1 MSQTMRLGEIYKSRI
16 ISLLTPMVGAGNL
29 KAEINVD
36 MNFTQ
41 REVTE

>member
-1 MSQTMRLGEIYKSRI
+1 
-16 ISLLTPMVGAGNL
+16 MVGAGNL

-41 REVTE
+41 REITEEFVDPKGNALKGTSH